1 MYYRCVTYRTLPG
14 KGEAMTELADRLRSE
29 IKAALPAMSIKVISL
44 GDEVF
49 MSIAAYESE
58 EVAAEASDKI
68 SRVYQQMGEVI
79 DLTTLNTVQGDL
91 VWEM

>member
-14 KGEAMTELADRLRSE
+14 KGEAMTALADGLRAE
-29 IKAALPAMSIKVISL
+29 IKAALPATSIKVLSL

-58 EVAAEASDKI
+58 QVAVEASDKI
-68 SRVYQQMGEVI
+68 SQVFQQMGEVI
-79 DLTTLNTVQGDL
+79 DLNSLNTVQGEL
-91 VWEM
+91 VWEL